1 MHVLA
6 LSFAQT
12 SSFGRSAPYARFGLR
27 GNVKLKVGRY
37 NYVSQF
43 GDSIDSLVSDIR
55 SMLLKG
61 RYILCSEVE
70 DFEKA
75 FAAFHGVT
83 FAFGA
88 NTGTDALAVALMALG
103 IRPGDEVL
111 TQANT
116 FHATVAAIRIAG
128 AKPTLADAD
137 EDTFLID
144 LSQLDAA
151 ITPRT
156 RILMPV
162 HLYGKPTP
170 MASIL
175 TLAGKNGLFVVED
188 AAQAHGARLGGRMVG
203 TFGDVGCYSFHPSK
217 NLAAAGDAGAII
229 TNLPNV
235 AARIDECRALGQ
247 KGQNNHVRAGLNS
260 KLDAIQARVLSAKLP
275 HLEIWNQRRRNVARM
290 YRERLAGLPL
300 RFQASD
306 PNEEHVYHLF
316 QIRTDR
322 RDTLLEHLHNSGVDA
337 VIRYPTPIHLQPA
350 FSDFGWRKGQFP
362 VAERL
367 AAELLC
373 LPIRPDLTEAEIDY
387 VSECVHSF
395 YR

>member
-1 MHVLA
+1 
-6 LSFAQT
+6 
-12 SSFGRSAPYARFGLR
+12 
-27 GNVKLKVGRY
+27 LKVGRY
-37 NYVSQF
+37 NYASQF
-43 GDSIDSLVSDIR
+43 EDSIDSIVSDIR

-61 RYILCSEVE
+61 RYVLSSEVE
-70 DFEKA
+70 DFEEA
-75 FAAFHGVT
+75 FAAFHDVT
-83 FAFGA
+83 FAFGT
-88 NTGTDALAVALMALG
+88 NSGTDALAVAMMALG
-103 IRPGDEVL
+103 ISPGDEVL

-128 AKPTLADAD
+128 AKPMLVDPD

-144 LSQLDAA
+144 LSQLEAA

-170 MASIL
+170 MAPL
-175 TLAGKNGLFVVED
+175 LALAGKNALFVVED
-188 AAQAHGARLGGRMVG
+188 AAQAHGARSDGRMVG
-203 TFGDVGCYSFHPSK
+203 TFGDAGCYSFHPSK
-217 NLAAAGDAGAII
+217 NLAAAGDGGAII
-229 TNLPNV
+229 TKLPDV
-235 AARIDECRALGQ
+235 AARIDQCRALGQ
-247 KGQNNHVRAGLNS
+247 QGPNNHVRAGLNS

-275 HLEIWNQRRRNVARM
+275 HLEVWNQRRRQVARM

-300 RFQASD
+300 RFQASN

-322 RDTLLEHLHNSGVDA
+322 RGALMEHLHNAGVDA

-350 FSDFGWRKGQFP
+350 FSDLGWREGQFP

-387 VSECVHSF
+387 VSECVRSF
-395 YR
+395 YQ